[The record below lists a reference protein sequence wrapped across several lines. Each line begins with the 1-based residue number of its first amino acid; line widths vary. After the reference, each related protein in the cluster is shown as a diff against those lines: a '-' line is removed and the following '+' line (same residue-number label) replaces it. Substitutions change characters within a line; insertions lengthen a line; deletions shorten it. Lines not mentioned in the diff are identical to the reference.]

1 MKKNFEKIKKNTK
14 GITLVA
20 LVVTIII
27 LLLLAGITISAL
39 TANNGLINK
48 TKISKVKTEYT
59 SAKEKVQIEIMAA
72 QTQNYS
78 EQNESIILTITKH
91 MIDIQDISVNKIY
104 FSKTSQIDEELQ
116 NKFNS
121 NKSVEGIVVSVNE
134 YSKYKFLIGRDGKIE
149 GATTKDVDSMAQE
162 DFETIENF
170 EKNIGNLSKN
180 EEVNEELEIK
190 ITDINQDGYTVNV
203 INNYPENMNV
213 KYEYYIDNTKMTD
226 KVKDKTYVINDSFSE
241 HRICV
246 VAYSGDAVL
255 KSKDIIFEAPYK
267 IAPILN
273 SNTESIINKGFI
285 EDTTNQWGHFTL
297 YNAFDNN
304 EATLAC
310 TEQAGDSAIGS
321 YIGYDFGKDVEV
333 ARVNGKIRM
342 REYII
347 QYSDDKENWND
358 AIAGTSYSS
367 NNGDNFDNNINSN
380 IGKHRYWRLYVKN
393 GCSVYNWGA
402 CVWNLQFY
410 IKEDSVKKYIGHV
423 PYLNENTKEI
433 INDGFAEKSESEW
446 GKITLYN
453 AFSFENYDKK
463 YAATINPGNGA
474 IGSYIGYDFGKEI
487 EVSRVVGKI
496 RMREYVIQYSDDKE
510 NWNDAINGKLN
521 ESQYGDKID
530 DVIDTKIGKHRYW
543 RLYVKNGCSNSN
555 WGAIVYSLQFYSVE

>member
-1 MKKNFEKIKKNTK
+1 MKKLKSTK
-14 GITLVA
+14 AITLIA
-20 LVVTIII
+20 LVITIVI
-27 LLLLAGITISAL
+27 LVILAGISISAL
-39 TANNGLINK
+39 TQIGLLKKANKAKTLSRYSEAKETINLKLMEIETNCYSINK
-48 TKISKVKTEYT
+48 EYNIKEIATGMKDADNIMIEKYYNSETANIKNGITE
-59 SAKEKVQIEIMAA
+59 
-72 QTQNYS
+72 N
-78 EQNESIILTITKH
+78 IINLNG
-91 MIDIQDISVNKIY
+91 V
-104 FSKTSQIDEELQ
+104 
-116 NKFNS
+116 
-121 NKSVEGIVVSVNE
+121 VVSVNDYNE
-134 YSKYKFLIGRDGKIE
+134 YKFLIGKDGKIE
-149 GATTKDVDSMAQE
+149 GVTTNNVDSMAQE

-170 EKNIGNLSKN
+170 EKNIGNISKN

-273 SNTESIINKGFI
+273 SNTESIINKGFL

-304 EATLAC
+304 EATLAS
-310 TEQAGDSAIGS
+310 TEQTGDSAIGS
-321 YIGYDFGKDVEV
+321 YIGYDFEKEVEV
-333 ARVNGKIRM
+333 ARVTGKIRM

-347 QYSDDKENWND
+347 QYSDDKKNWND
-358 AIAGTSYSS
+358 AIVETSYSS
-367 NNGDNFDNNINSN
+367 NYGDNFDNNINSN
-380 IGKHRYWRLYVKN
+380 IGKHRFWRLYVKN

-402 CVWNLQFY
+402 CVWNLHFY
-410 IKEDSVKKYIGHV
+410 IKEDSVKKYIGNV

-433 INDGFAEKSESEW
+433 INDGFDEKSESEW
-446 GKITLYN
+446 GKVTLYN
-453 AFSFENYDKK
+453 AFSFENSNSK
-463 YAATINPGNGA
+463 YACPIKTGDGA
-474 IGSYIGYDFGKEI
+474 IGSSIGYDFGKKI

-510 NWNDAINGKLN
+510 KWNDAINGKSN

>member
-1 MKKNFEKIKKNTK
+1 M
-14 GITLVA
+14 
-20 LVVTIII
+20 
-27 LLLLAGITISAL
+27 LLAGITISAL

-170 EKNIGNLSKN
+170 EKNIGNISKN

-203 INNYPENMNV
+203 INNYPENMDV

-267 IAPILN
+267 IAPILS
-273 SNTESIINKGFI
+273 SNTDNIINEGFW
-285 EDTTNQWGHFTL
+285 EDYSGQWGNYTL
-297 YNAFDNN
+297 YYAFDNN
-304 EATLAC
+304 DTTLVS
-310 TEQAGDSAIGS
+310 TEQGGDSAIGS
-321 YIGYDFGKDVEV
+321 YIGYDFEKEVEV
-333 ARVNGKIRM
+333 ARVTGKIRM

-347 QYSDDKENWND
+347 QYSDDKKNWND
-358 AIAGTSYSS
+358 AIVETSYSS
-367 NNGDNFDNNINSN
+367 DYGDNFDNNINSN
-380 IGKHRYWRLYVKN
+380 IGN
-393 GCSVYNWGA
+393 
-402 CVWNLQFY
+402 
-410 IKEDSVKKYIGHV
+410 V

-446 GKITLYN
+446 GKVTLYN

-510 NWNDAINGKLN
+510 NWNDAINGKSN
-521 ESQYGDKID
+521 EN
-530 DVIDTKIGKHRYW
+530 RYSESIIILHILSFLAW
-543 RLYVKNGCSNSN
+543 
-555 WGAIVYSLQFYSVE
+555 IF